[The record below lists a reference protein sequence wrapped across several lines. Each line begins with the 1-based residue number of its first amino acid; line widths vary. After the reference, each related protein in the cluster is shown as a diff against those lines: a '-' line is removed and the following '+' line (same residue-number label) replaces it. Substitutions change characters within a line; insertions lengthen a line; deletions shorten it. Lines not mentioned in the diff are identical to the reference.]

1 MISGSSG
8 FGTADVNA
16 ALPAPELHPAART
29 VTPIIHA
36 NKLRVRI
43 VAFPWIQP
51 GS

>member
-8 FGTADVNA
+8 FGAADVNA

-36 NKLRVRI
+36 HKLRVRI
-43 VAFPWIQP
+43 VAFP
-51 GS
+51 